1 MVYTEIISGLWISN
15 IDMIYNKQFL
25 KDNDITIIINCTI
38 NYKFNNESTIKN
50 VRIPLVED
58 LYSNIDILK
67 NNKEKILS
75 YINNNLCENNIL
87 ISCYD
92 GKNISPF
99 IIALYL
105 IKYGDIS
112 KDNIKQVIRSKNINL
127 SLDFG
132 IELLDL

>member
-25 KDNDITIIINCTI
+25 KDNDIKIIINCTV
-38 NYKFNNESTIKN
+38 NYKFNNDSTIKN
-50 VRIPLVED
+50 IRLPLVEN
-58 LYSNIDILK
+58 LYSNIDILR

-75 YINNNLCENNIL
+75 YIDSNLSENNIL

-99 IIALYL
+99 IISLYL
-105 IKYGDIS
+105 IKYGGIT
-112 KDNIKQVIRSKNINL
+112 KDNIKQIIRSKNINL
-127 SLDFG
+127 SLDFD